1 MKYSIGDRVKIR
13 ENLVVGKIYYHGRG
27 SAESWVYTREMHR
40 PVVNNGYV
48 GTIIGI
54 IESCGYGYGYRLN
67 IAPNQPYFNDAMI
80 EGYAKEVELNTEDIL
95 RFLEG

>member
-1 MKYSIGDRVKIR
+1 MKYRIGDRVKIR
-13 ENLVVGKIYYHGRG
+13 KDLVVGKLYYHGRDL
-27 SAESWVYTREMHR
+27 AESWVYTRDMHR

-80 EGYAKEVELNTEDIL
+80 EGYAKEVGLNTEDIL